1 MQTFNVGDRVK
12 VDSEGMRPS
21 KKGVEWPRLMDRYQG
36 IVTTV
41 CSVTNRYSCRLSYC
55 GPWNFDNTWLTKVN
69 KFKGNAR

>member
-21 KKGVEWPRLMDRYQG
+21 KTGVEWPRLMDRYQG

-41 CSVTNRYSCRLSYC
+41 VSVTDGYSCRLSGC
-55 GPWNFDNTWLTKVN
+55 VPWNFDNTWLTKVN
-69 KFKGNAR
+69 RFKGNAR

>member
-21 KKGVEWPRLMDRYQG
+21 KTGVMWPVYMDGYQG

-41 CSVTNRYSCRLSYC
+41 CSVTNGHSCRLADC

-69 KFKGNAR
+69 KFKGNAK